1 MKKSA
6 FYNPSFEFPVSLLAG
21 TATRLSPVFLFFVTE
36 NLEIRYYAFSE
47 TSPGK
52 SGPFGAVNALK
63 VKGS

>member
-1 MKKSA
+1 
-6 FYNPSFEFPVSLLAG
+6 
-21 TATRLSPVFLFFVTE
+21 VTE
-36 NLEIRYYAFSE
+36 NQEIRYYAFSE

>member
-1 MKKSA
+1 MRRIIQSYK
-6 FYNPSFEFPVSLLAG
+6 YI
-21 TATRLSPVFLFFVTE
+21 FLFFGTE
-36 NLEIRYYAFSE
+36 NQAIRYYAFFE

>member
-1 MKKSA
+1 
-6 FYNPSFEFPVSLLAG
+6 VSQEG
-21 TATRLSPVFLFFVTE
+21 FIIQSHKEIFLFFVTE
-36 NLEIRYYAFSE
+36 DQGIRYYAFSE